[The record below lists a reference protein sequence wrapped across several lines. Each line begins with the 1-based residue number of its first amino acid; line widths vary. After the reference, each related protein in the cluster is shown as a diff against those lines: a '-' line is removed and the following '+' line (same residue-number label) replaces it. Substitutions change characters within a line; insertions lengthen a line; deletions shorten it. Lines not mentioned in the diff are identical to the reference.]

1 MQYDLNQLGDPTQF
15 QRLVNA
21 LLTARFGEDVRL
33 TPLRGADNAS
43 DGETAPSN
51 PYMECQYTPNAASPR
66 SSLIAP
72 PRPGRYLFQAKY
84 HSTAEHRLSDLR
96 ALVVREFKEELQDAV
111 LRRKDRHDV
120 NYFFVVTNLSAS
132 KEAIAK
138 VDDLRRRLLKGK
150 GQLHAD
156 VWWRESITAFL
167 DRLPDLW
174 LAFPQLFPGGVAPLL
189 AQALN
194 RASEGLART
203 FRLATSAQYKRDR
216 VVKFRQVELEQ
227 QLFDLFV
234 DLDVEIFVDRA
245 DPLGPSSSGPDP
257 TIHSREVDPASP
269 FGRTQPY
276 RMSNTALELLVDD
289 ELGIRRILLEGGPGQ
304 GKSTITQMAAQIY
317 RQRLLPGL
325 AEDISRT
332 SAWNPLCKAR
342 MPVRLVL
349 SDFAKWLADT
359 ADGTLEQYIA
369 RVIGRDSGGTSLT
382 VEDVHAFVERSSVIL
397 LLDGLDEIGSDSLR
411 DRVLDR
417 IMETVTRFE
426 EDLGVD
432 LRVVLTTRPPA
443 LAGRRQKLRGFSR
456 IVLAPMN
463 TRRINDYLTRWLS
476 VQIDA
481 ESERLRIKT
490 SFEGRRHDPHV
501 EALARNPM
509 QLSVLLQFIYLKGEA
524 FPDRRAELYREYF
537 QIVIDRD
544 VEKSPELREN
554 RDQVEGLHSF
564 LGFHLH
570 GATEIDEG
578 RRAWTRKEVI
588 SFSDRWLRQE
598 GHRQGGADRF
608 FALGEERFG
617 LIVAVS
623 GEGDDTTYGF
633 EVQPIQEY
641 FAASYISNRLPNG
654 TAHEV
659 FGLLV
664 HRNYWREVALFL
676 AGLRRPNE
684 KADLVVRAK
693 EADRQESRGWQQNGR
708 AIVLQLLREGV
719 LQQPGHVLRE
729 AMDFI
734 VDLLDIPNLRVQ
746 RTPDGLV
753 ETVARMGPL
762 YPTDGLCKRIARIAD
777 SYEDSDDEYA
787 LDAIHRVAARL
798 LPRKEYARLVWRYR
812 GNHAEA
818 RSLVRMTCPY
828 ESPETLEDLAR
839 GENYWAG
846 VPVRLWARRF
856 WRAALQ
862 HGVVVDVEYPEGLH
876 AGLVGEFVADRFT
889 GRGGDAAVIKIR
901 AASPPAV
908 WQLQQNIQAM
918 RYDFAVRAGRER
930 EGELAWVGKQRRPES
945 DVSYEYLSD
954 DTEECLRDLIGA
966 STSVLG
972 ALAEG
977 KERGIGR
984 KIDEYM
990 AAISVHLEDAGLA
1003 GWVACRCAVEI
1014 LQRLGWETG
1023 SANQELVGRIVERLK
1038 DLYDLGRARLPYSY
1052 IFQRMPVGV
1061 PSKIRLIRGERPVE
1075 LDRILVR
1082 WLTGRLGP
1090 AEQEACA
1097 WAAGLPLPARTVK
1110 GLVEAEECRDK
1121 LPKVLKF
1128 LGDRRVVGL
1137 PHRAR
1142 LRVQDT
1148 QRILKICRKSE
1159 DPEILRGAA
1168 TVLVVAT
1175 FAGVAEPELIA
1186 KLLAAAPFSQLCG
1199 WTFVTTREG
1208 PGEGDTGRRD
1218 REWRLS
1224 RAVAGLVLR
1233 EAERYPFRI
1242 VSGAAAFVAEIDASD
1257 STPLFEERPELASVM
1272 PSDS

>member
-51 PYMECQYTPNAASPR
+51 PYMELHYTPPAASSR
-66 SSLIAP
+66 TSLVVP

-96 ALVVREFKEELQDAV
+96 ALVVREFKEELQEAV
-111 LRRKDRHDV
+111 LLREDRQDV

-132 KEAIAK
+132 KDAIAK
-138 VDDLRRRLLKGK
+138 LDDLRRRLLSGK
-150 GQLHAD
+150 RRLHAD
-156 VWWRESITAFL
+156 VWWRESITSFL
-167 DRLPDLW
+167 DRSPDLW

-189 AQALN
+189 AHALN
-194 RASEGLART
+194 HSSEGLSRT
-203 FRLATSAQYKRDR
+203 FRLDMTAQYKRDR
-216 VVKFRQVELEQ
+216 VVKFRQVDLEQ
-227 QLFDLFV
+227 QLFHLFV
-234 DLDVEIFVDRA
+234 DLDVDIFVDRA
-245 DPLGPSSSGPDP
+245 DPLGPSSRRPDH
-257 TIHSREVDPASP
+257 IFHSREVDAASP
-269 FGRTQPY
+269 FRTTRPY
-276 RMSNTALELLVDD
+276 RGSNTALELLVDD
-289 ELGIRRILLEGGPGQ
+289 ELRIPRILLEGGPGQ

-317 RQRLLPGL
+317 RQRLLPSS
-325 AEDISRT
+325 ADDISRT
-332 SAWNPLCKAR
+332 ADWNSLSKAR
-342 MPVRLVL
+342 LPLRLVL
-349 SDFAKWLADT
+349 RDFAEWLAGT

-369 RVIGRDSGGTSLT
+369 RVIGRDSGGAS
-382 VEDVHAFVERSSVIL
+382 VAVQDVHAFLERSSVIL

-411 DRVLDR
+411 DKVLDTV
-417 IMETVTRFE
+417 MDAVTRFE
-426 EDLGVD
+426 EGLRVD

-443 LAGRRQKLRGFSR
+443 LAGRRQKLRGFTR

-463 TRRINDYLTRWLS
+463 TRRIDEYLARWLS

-481 ESERLRIKT
+481 ENERLRIKT

-554 RDQVEGLHSF
+554 RDLVEGLHSF

-570 GATEIDEG
+570 GATEIDQG

-588 SFSDRWLRQE
+588 SFSDRWLREE
-598 GHRQGGADRF
+598 GHQKGGAGRF

-659 FGLLV
+659 FELLV

-693 EADRQESRGWQQNGR
+693 EADSQESRGWQQNGR
-708 AIVLQLLREGV
+708 SIVLQLLREGV

-729 AMDFI
+729 AMDFV
-734 VDLLDIPNLRVQ
+734 VDLLDIEHLRVQ

-753 ETVARMGPL
+753 ETVARLGPL
-762 YPTDGLCKRIARIAD
+762 YPTNGLCKRIARIAD
-777 SYEDSDDEYA
+777 SYEDSDDQSA
-787 LDAIHRVAARL
+787 LAAIHRVAARL
-798 LPRKEYARLVWRYR
+798 LPRKEYTKLVWGYR

-818 RSLVRMTCPY
+818 QSLVRMTCPY

-839 GENYWAG
+839 RQDYWAG
-846 VPVRLWARRF
+846 VPVRLWARQF
-856 WRAALQ
+856 WRGALQ
-862 HGVVVDVEYPEGLH
+862 HGVVVDVKYPEGLH
-876 AGLVGEFVADRFT
+876 AGLVGEFVADRFV
-889 GRGGDAAVIKIR
+889 GRGSDTAVIDIR
-901 AASPPAV
+901 AATTPAV
-908 WQLQQNIQAM
+908 WLLQQNIEAM
-918 RYDFAVRAGRER
+918 RYEFTVRAGGDKDRR
-930 EGELAWVGKQRRPES
+930 GARVGKQGDAEN
-945 DVSYEYLSD
+945 DVSYEYLPED
-954 DTEECLRDLIGA
+954 VKECLRDLIGA
-966 STSVLG
+966 STSLLG

-977 KERGIGR
+977 TEQAIGR

-990 AAISVHLEDAGLA
+990 ASISAHLGDAGMA

-1014 LQRLGWETG
+1014 LQRLGWEART
-1023 SANQELVGRIVERLK
+1023 ANQELVDSIVEGLK
-1038 DLYDLGRARLPYSY
+1038 ELYVLERGRLPYNY
-1052 IFQRMPVGV
+1052 MFQRMLVGV
-1061 PSKIRLIRGERPVE
+1061 PSKIRWIRGGRPVA
-1075 LDRILVR
+1075 LDRILVLR
-1082 WLTGRLGP
+1082 LTRRLSP
-1090 AEQEACA
+1090 AEQEACG
-1097 WAAGLPLPARTVK
+1097 WAADLPLPARTVK
-1110 GLVEAEECRDK
+1110 GLVEACRDE
-1121 LPKVLKF
+1121 LPKVLRF
-1128 LGDRRVVGL
+1128 LGDRRIVGF
-1137 PHRAR
+1137 PYGAR

-1148 QRILKICRKSE
+1148 QRILKICRRSE
-1159 DPEILRGAA
+1159 EPEILRGAA

-1175 FAGVAEPELIA
+1175 FAGVAEPEVIVR
-1186 KLLAAAPFSQLCG
+1186 LLAAAPFSQLCN
-1199 WTFVTTREG
+1199 WTFGTTREG

-1218 REWRLS
+1218 KEWRLS

-1233 EAERYPFRI
+1233 EPERYPFRI
-1242 VSGAAAFVAEIDASD
+1242 VSRAAAFVAEIEASE